1 MDDQVVG
8 KVGIVTCSILPG
20 RTGEVMIK
28 IRGGSEA
35 FDAIGPPDTEIC
47 TNTRVMVDE
56 YFPPRKVR
64 VSSLERAE
72 PAYYYRPE
80 ITPYGWV

>member
-64 VSSLERAE
+64 VSSLERDE
-72 PAYYYRPE
+72 PTYYYHPE
-80 ITPYGWV
+80 INPYGWV

>member
-20 RTGEVMIK
+20 RTGEIMIK

-35 FDAIGPPDTEIC
+35 FDAIGPPDVEIC
-47 TNTRVMVDE
+47 TNTSVMVDE

-64 VSSLERAE
+64 VSPLERTG
-72 PAYYYRPE
+72 PTYYYRPD
-80 ITPYGWV
+80 TSP